1 MNNNINVKQACPRCQ
16 GAGFIHINDEIKHDK
31 AKNVKCKNCRSCSI
45 KGWLHDSPHPH
56 DASDNIRCFYCRTC
70 PGIKVFFN
78 KKLIAIVIVN
88 YYLFFTY

>member
-1 MNNNINVKQACPRCQ
+1 MKLIIMKFLFINIV
-16 GAGFIHINDEIKHDK
+16 
-31 AKNVKCKNCRSCSI
+31 